1 MVKVDDVDITDDIS
15 ISPPAAHK
23 APPAQV
29 QAPLSLAPLLPTGP
43 ITRAQAKE
51 LNYII
56 LLKNEGPQE

>member
-29 QAPLSLAPLLPTGP
+29 QAPLLPTGP
-43 ITRAQAKE
+43 ITQAQAKE
-51 LNYII
+51 LNYIM